1 MTLFLSSL
9 CNTIVRYNIC
19 DENKGITIF
28 NAIRRASVIILAIF
42 VVLLISSCSPETMQL
57 CRVGISTENSTRN
70 LTATIKTDP
79 LANYNIYYKCL
90 YKGTGKSYCGM
101 TNENEYRLLDS
112 NGILVSQG
120 LWEIKV
126 IFKSEYVGNTY
137 SPTDLKTEITGTTG
151 DTYIN
156 LNTSKLTVTV
166 DTSNSNIKGSI
177 SIEYSLE
184 KIPATSLSEN
194 PLSLDIYKYD
204 NGSFIKINTSV
215 SLTNT
220 NNSYVFTGS
229 LDIDPGIY
237 FAVFSV
243 TGTVNRNTGII
254 SVDSIG
260 FVVRSSLKTLIKG
273 ECEKYYVPVSNSNIV
288 IVKPDSNTSGTGN
301 PNASTD
307 IKDFQNSQFTNNT
320 IYKID
325 NSNKPTTYYLFPTND
340 TFVKTLDNNTN
351 ITIDTNGINIVNT
364 NSGDNAEIDGR
375 TYFVLNSS
383 TSLTLLNSEEGTKTI
398 YGCSDS
404 KITSQY
410 QTNFRLNGGTLTV
423 GTYDKQGQ
431 LNLKGC
437 SANLNDIP
445 EGKVRHPAI
454 EFTPSGGTVNL
465 IGGNNTTSDGK
476 KLIQIEDSVIGIG
489 TDPTISSNSTS
500 GEMNISINVNNT
512 YINAQGADSMNAY
525 GIYINGFH
533 KSGSIKINIENK
545 AIVSSSKTK
554 EAGCGIYIEDFKGSI
569 TINVLGNSEVKS
581 TGNYG
586 IHIDNCNFGSINITK
601 SSESKISGKNS
612 PVFINGAPQ
621 TFSTDGKISISA
633 KN

>member
-1 MTLFLSSL
+1 MTPFLSSL
-9 CNTIVRYNIC
+9 CNTIEVILYVMKT
-19 DENKGITIF
+19 KGITIF
-28 NAIRRASVIILAIF
+28 NEIRRASVIILAIF

-70 LTATIKTDP
+70 LTATIITDP

-90 YKGTGKSYCGM
+90 YKGTGKSYCGI

-112 NGILVSQG
+112 NGILLSQG

-126 IFKSEYVGNTY
+126 IFKSKNVGTTY
-137 SPTDLKTEITGTTG
+137 SPTDLTTEITGTTG

-156 LNTSKLTVTV
+156 LNTKKLTVTV

-177 SIEYSLE
+177 SIEYSLK

-215 SLTNT
+215 SLT

-320 IYKID
+320 IYQID
-325 NSNKPTTYYLFPTND
+325 NSSNSSTYYLFPTND

-351 ITIDTNGINIVNT
+351 ITIDTNGVNIVNT
-364 NSGDNAEIDGR
+364 NSGNNAEKDGR

-383 TSLTLLNSEEGTKTI
+383 TSLTLLNSKEGTKTI

-404 KITSQY
+404 KIKSQY

-423 GTYDKQGQ
+423 GTYEKQGQ

-437 SANLNDIP
+437 SADAKIQNGN
-445 EGKVRHPAI
+445 VRHPAI

-465 IGGNNTTSDGK
+465 IGGNNTTTEGK

-489 TDPTISSNSTS
+489 TDPTISSDSTS

-512 YINAQGADSMNAY
+512 YINAQGADDMNAY

-533 KSGSIKINIENK
+533 KSGSITINIENK
-545 AIVSSSKTK
+545 AIVRSSKTK
-554 EAGCGIYIEDFKGSI
+554 EAGCGIYIKDFNGSI
-569 TINVLGNSEVKS
+569 TINVLGESEVKS
-581 TGNYG
+581 GGNYG
-586 IHIDNCNFGSINITK
+586 IHIDNCNVGSINITK
-601 SSESKISGKNS
+601 SSNS
-612 PVFINGAPQ
+612 DIDRPVFINGVPK

>member
-1 MTLFLSSL
+1 MKT
-9 CNTIVRYNIC
+9 
-19 DENKGITIF
+19 KGTTIF
-28 NAIRRASVIILAIF
+28 NAIRRASVIILALF

-57 CRVGISTENSTRN
+57 CRVGISTEDSTRN
-70 LTATIKTDP
+70 LTATIIDP
-79 LANYNIYYKCL
+79 LANYKIYYKCL
-90 YKGTGKSYCGM
+90 YKGTGKSYRGM

-112 NGILVSQG
+112 NGILLSQG

-137 SPTDLKTEITGTTG
+137 SPTDITSEITGTSG
-151 DTYIN
+151 VIFIN
-156 LNTSKLTVTV
+156 LNTT
-166 DTSNSNIKGSI
+166 NI
-177 SIEYSLE
+177 SINVNTDNLGDKGNITVEYSLNN
-184 KIPATSLSEN
+184 INVPATALSNN
-194 PLSLDIYKYD
+194 PLSVDIYKYSNSAFQELDTTIQITKD
-204 NGSFIKINTSV
+204 NNLV
-215 SLTNT
+215 CR
-220 NNSYVFTGS
+220 GS
-229 LDIDPGIY
+229 LSGLEPGIY
-237 FAVFSV
+237 YAVFTV
-243 TGTVNRNTGII
+243 TGRISQKTGTI
-254 SVDSIG
+254 SVDTIG
-260 FVVRSSLKTLIKG
+260 FVVRSRMTTQIKG
-273 ECEKYYVPVSNSNIV
+273 VCTHSYTP
-288 IVKPDSNTSGTGN
+288 
-301 PNASTD
+301 ASTD

-325 NSNKPTTYYLFPTND
+325 NYSNSSTYYLFPTND
-340 TFVKTLDNNTN
+340 TFVKTLEDNTN
-351 ITIDTNGINIVNT
+351 ITIDTSGINVVNT
-364 NSGDNAEIDGR
+364 NSKNNAEKDGR

-383 TSLTLLNSEEGTKTI
+383 TSLTLLNSEEGTKTF

-404 KITSQY
+404 KIKSQY

-437 SANLNDIP
+437 SADAKIQNGN
-445 EGKVRHPAI
+445 VRHPAI

-489 TDPTISSNSTS
+489 TDPTISSDSTS

-512 YINAQGADSMNAY
+512 YINAQGDKDKDKDKKESMNAY

-533 KSGSIKINIENK
+533 KSGSIAINIENN
-545 AIVSSSKTK
+545 AIVSSSKTM
-554 EAGCGIYIEDFKGSI
+554 EAGCGIYIKDFDGSI

-586 IHIDNCNFGSINITK
+586 IHIDNCNVGSINITK

-612 PVFINGAPQ
+612 PVFINGVPK

>member
-1 MTLFLSSL
+1 M
-9 CNTIVRYNIC
+9 NTPW
-19 DENKGITIF
+19 K
-28 NAIRRASVIILAIF
+28 
-42 VVLLISSCSPETMQL
+42 
-57 CRVGISTENSTRN
+57 
-70 LTATIKTDP
+70 
-79 LANYNIYYKCL
+79 
-90 YKGTGKSYCGM
+90 
-101 TNENEYRLLDS
+101 
-112 NGILVSQG
+112 
-120 LWEIKV
+120 
-126 IFKSEYVGNTY
+126 
-137 SPTDLKTEITGTTG
+137 
-151 DTYIN
+151 
-156 LNTSKLTVTV
+156 
-166 DTSNSNIKGSI
+166 
-177 SIEYSLE
+177 

-215 SLTNT
+215 SLT

-320 IYKID
+320 IYQID
-325 NSNKPTTYYLFPTND
+325 NSSNSSTYYLFPTND

-351 ITIDTNGINIVNT
+351 ITIDTNGVNIVNT
-364 NSGDNAEIDGR
+364 NSGNNAEKDGR

-383 TSLTLLNSEEGTKTI
+383 TSLTLLNSKEGTKTI

-404 KITSQY
+404 KIKSQY

-423 GTYDKQGQ
+423 GTYEKQGQ

-437 SANLNDIP
+437 PANAKIQN
-445 EGKVRHPAI
+445 GQVRHPAI

-465 IGGNNTTSDGK
+465 IGGNNTTTEGK

-489 TDPTISSNSTS
+489 TDPTISSDSTS

-512 YINAQGADSMNAY
+512 YINAQGADDMNAY

-533 KSGSIKINIENK
+533 KSGSITINIENK
-545 AIVSSSKTK
+545 AIVRSSKTK
-554 EAGCGIYIEDFKGSI
+554 EAGCGIYIKDFNGSI
-569 TINVLGNSEVKS
+569 TINVLGESEVKS
-581 TGNYG
+581 EGNYG
-586 IHIDNCNFGSINITK
+586 IHIDNCNVGSINITK
-601 SSESKISGKNS
+601 SSNS
-612 PVFINGAPQ
+612 DIDRPVFINGVPK

>member
-1 MTLFLSSL
+1 MKT
-9 CNTIVRYNIC
+9 
-19 DENKGITIF
+19 KGATIF
-28 NAIRRASVIILAIF
+28 NEIRSASVIILAFF

-70 LTATIKTDP
+70 LTATIITDP

-90 YKGTGKSYCGM
+90 YKGSGKSYCGL
-101 TNENEYRLLDS
+101 TNENEYRLLDDK
-112 NGILVSQG
+112 GILVSQG

-137 SPTDLKTEITGTTG
+137 SPTDLTTEITGTTG

-156 LNTSKLTVTV
+156 LNTKKLTVTV

-177 SIEYSLE
+177 SIEYSLK

-215 SLTNT
+215 SLT

-320 IYKID
+320 IYQID
-325 NSNKPTTYYLFPTND
+325 NSSNSSTYYLFPTND

-351 ITIDTNGINIVNT
+351 ITIDTNGVNIVNT
-364 NSGDNAEIDGR
+364 NSGNNAEKDGR

-383 TSLTLLNSEEGTKTI
+383 TSLTLLNSKEGTKTI

-404 KITSQY
+404 KIKSQY

-437 SANLNDIP
+437 SPNLNNIP
-445 EGKVRHPAI
+445 NGKERHPAI

-489 TDPTISSNSTS
+489 TDPTISSDSTS

-512 YINAQGADSMNAY
+512 YINAQGADDMNAY

-533 KSGSIKINIENK
+533 KSGSITINIENK
-545 AIVSSSKTK
+545 AIVRSSKTK
-554 EAGCGIYIEDFKGSI
+554 EAGCGIYIKDFNGSI
-569 TINVLGNSEVKS
+569 TINVLGDSEVKS
-581 TGNYG
+581 EGNYG
-586 IHIDNCNFGSINITK
+586 IHIDNCNVGSINITK
-601 SSESKISGKNS
+601 SSNS
-612 PVFINGAPQ
+612 DIDRPVFINGASK

>member
-1 MTLFLSSL
+1 MMKT
-9 CNTIVRYNIC
+9 
-19 DENKGITIF
+19 KGATIF
-28 NAIRRASVIILAIF
+28 NEIRSASVIILAFF

-70 LTATIKTDP
+70 LTATIITDP

-90 YKGTGKSYCGM
+90 YKGSGKSYCGL
-101 TNENEYRLLDS
+101 TNENEYRLLDDK
-112 NGILVSQG
+112 GILVSQG

-137 SPTDLKTEITGTTG
+137 SPTDLTTEITGTTG

-156 LNTSKLTVTV
+156 LNTKKLTVTV

-177 SIEYSLE
+177 SIEYSLK

-215 SLTNT
+215 SLT

-320 IYKID
+320 IYQID
-325 NSNKPTTYYLFPTND
+325 NSSNSSTYYLFPTND

-351 ITIDTNGINIVNT
+351 ITIDINGINIVNT
-364 NSGDNAEIDGR
+364 NSGNNAEKDGR

-383 TSLTLLNSEEGTKTI
+383 TSLTLLNSKEGTKTI

-404 KITSQY
+404 KIKSQY

-437 SANLNDIP
+437 SPNLNNIP
-445 EGKVRHPAI
+445 NGKERHPAI

-489 TDPTISSNSTS
+489 TDPTISSDSTS

-512 YINAQGADSMNAY
+512 YINAQGADDMNAY

-533 KSGSIKINIENK
+533 KSGSITINIENK
-545 AIVSSSKTK
+545 AIVRSSKTK
-554 EAGCGIYIEDFKGSI
+554 EAGCGIYIKDFNGSI
-569 TINVLGNSEVKS
+569 TINVLGDSEVKS
-581 TGNYG
+581 EGNYG
-586 IHIDNCNFGSINITK
+586 IHIDNCNVGSINITK
-601 SSESKISGKNS
+601 SSNS
-612 PVFINGAPQ
+612 DIDRPVFINGASK

>member
-1 MTLFLSSL
+1 MKT
-9 CNTIVRYNIC
+9 
-19 DENKGITIF
+19 KGITIF

-70 LTATIKTDP
+70 LTATIITDP

-90 YKGTGKSYCGM
+90 YKGTGKSYCGI

-112 NGILVSQG
+112 NGILLSQG

-126 IFKSEYVGNTY
+126 IFKSKNVGTTY
-137 SPTDLKTEITGTTG
+137 SPTDLTTEITGTTG

-156 LNTSKLTVTV
+156 LNTKKLTVTV

-177 SIEYSLE
+177 SIEYSLK

-215 SLTNT
+215 SLT

-320 IYKID
+320 IYQID
-325 NSNKPTTYYLFPTND
+325 NSSNSSTYYLFPTND

-351 ITIDTNGINIVNT
+351 ITIDTNGVNIVNT
-364 NSGDNAEIDGR
+364 NSGNNAEKDGR

-383 TSLTLLNSEEGTKTI
+383 TSLTLLNSKEGTKTI

-404 KITSQY
+404 KIKSEY

-423 GTYDKQGQ
+423 GTYEKQGQ

-437 SANLNDIP
+437 SADAKIQNGN
-445 EGKVRHPAI
+445 VRHPAI

-465 IGGNNTTSDGK
+465 IGGNNTTTEGK

-489 TDPTISSNSTS
+489 TDPTISSDSTS

-512 YINAQGADSMNAY
+512 YINAQGADDMNAY

-533 KSGSIKINIENK
+533 KSGSITINIENK
-545 AIVSSSKTK
+545 AIVRSSKTK
-554 EAGCGIYIEDFKGSI
+554 EAGCGIYIKDFNGSI
-569 TINVLGNSEVKS
+569 TINVLGESEVKS
-581 TGNYG
+581 EGNYG
-586 IHIDNCNFGSINITK
+586 IHIDNCNVGSINITK
-601 SSESKISGKNS
+601 SSNS
-612 PVFINGAPQ
+612 DIDRPVFINGVPK

>member
-1 MTLFLSSL
+1 MTPFLSSL
-9 CNTIVRYNIC
+9 CNTIEVILYVMKT
-19 DENKGITIF
+19 KGITIF
-28 NAIRRASVIILAIF
+28 NEIRRASVIILAIF

-70 LTATIKTDP
+70 LTATIITDP

-90 YKGTGKSYCGM
+90 YKGTGKSYCGI

-112 NGILVSQG
+112 NGILLSQG

-126 IFKSEYVGNTY
+126 IFKSKNVGTTY
-137 SPTDLKTEITGTTG
+137 SPTDLTTEITGTTG

-156 LNTSKLTVTV
+156 LNTKKLTVTV

-177 SIEYSLE
+177 SIEYSLK

-215 SLTNT
+215 SLT

-320 IYKID
+320 IYQID
-325 NSNKPTTYYLFPTND
+325 NSSNSSTYYLFPTND

-351 ITIDTNGINIVNT
+351 ITIDTNGVNIVNT
-364 NSGDNAEIDGR
+364 NSGNNAEKDGR

-383 TSLTLLNSEEGTKTI
+383 TSLTLLNSKEGTKTI

-404 KITSQY
+404 KIKSQY

-423 GTYDKQGQ
+423 GTYEKQGQ

-437 SANLNDIP
+437 SADAKIQNGN
-445 EGKVRHPAI
+445 VRHPAI

-465 IGGNNTTSDGK
+465 IGGNNTTTEGK

-489 TDPTISSNSTS
+489 TDPTISSDSTS

-512 YINAQGADSMNAY
+512 YINAQGADDMNAY

-533 KSGSIKINIENK
+533 KSGSITINIENK
-545 AIVSSSKTK
+545 AIVRSSKTK
-554 EAGCGIYIEDFKGSI
+554 EAGCGIYIKDFNGSI
-569 TINVLGNSEVKS
+569 TINVLGESEVKS
-581 TGNYG
+581 EGNYG
-586 IHIDNCNFGSINITK
+586 IHIDNCNVGSINITK
-601 SSESKISGKNS
+601 SSNS
-612 PVFINGAPQ
+612 DIDRPVFINGVPK

>member
-1 MTLFLSSL
+1 MKT
-9 CNTIVRYNIC
+9 
-19 DENKGITIF
+19 KGATIF
-28 NAIRRASVIILAIF
+28 NEIRSASVIILAFF

-70 LTATIKTDP
+70 LTATIITDP

-90 YKGTGKSYCGM
+90 YKGSGKSYCGL
-101 TNENEYRLLDS
+101 TNENEYRLLDDK
-112 NGILVSQG
+112 GILVSQG

-137 SPTDLKTEITGTTG
+137 SPTDLTTEITGTTG

-156 LNTSKLTVTV
+156 LNTKKLTVTV

-177 SIEYSLE
+177 SIEYSLK

-215 SLTNT
+215 SLT

-320 IYKID
+320 IYQID
-325 NSNKPTTYYLFPTND
+325 NSSNSSTYYLFPTND

-351 ITIDTNGINIVNT
+351 ITIDINGINIVNT
-364 NSGDNAEIDGR
+364 NSGNNAEKDGR

-383 TSLTLLNSEEGTKTI
+383 TSLTLLNSKEGTKTI

-404 KITSQY
+404 KIKSQY

-437 SANLNDIP
+437 SPNLNNIP
-445 EGKVRHPAI
+445 NGKERHPAI

-489 TDPTISSNSTS
+489 TDPTISSDSTS

-512 YINAQGADSMNAY
+512 YINAQGADDMNAY

-533 KSGSIKINIENK
+533 KSGSITINIENK
-545 AIVSSSKTK
+545 AIVRSSKTK
-554 EAGCGIYIEDFKGSI
+554 EAGCGIYIKDFNGSI
-569 TINVLGNSEVKS
+569 TINVLGDSEVKS
-581 TGNYG
+581 EGNYG
-586 IHIDNCNFGSINITK
+586 IHIDNCNVGSINITK
-601 SSESKISGKNS
+601 SSNS
-612 PVFINGAPQ
+612 DIDRPVFINGASK

>member
-1 MTLFLSSL
+1 
-9 CNTIVRYNIC
+9 
-19 DENKGITIF
+19 
-28 NAIRRASVIILAIF
+28 
-42 VVLLISSCSPETMQL
+42 MQL

-70 LTATIKTDP
+70 LTATIITDP
-79 LANYNIYYKCL
+79 WANYNRYYKCL
-90 YKGTGKSYCGM
+90 YKGTGKSYCGI

-112 NGILVSQG
+112 NGILLSQG

-126 IFKSEYVGNTY
+126 IFKSKNVGTTY
-137 SPTDLKTEITGTTG
+137 SPTDLTTEITGTTG

-156 LNTSKLTVTV
+156 LNTKKLTVTV

-177 SIEYSLE
+177 SIEYSLK

-215 SLTNT
+215 SLT

-307 IKDFQNSQFTNNT
+307 IKDFQNSQFINNT
-320 IYKID
+320 IYQID
-325 NSNKPTTYYLFPTND
+325 NSSNSSTYYLFPTND

-351 ITIDTNGINIVNT
+351 ITIDTNGVNIVNT
-364 NSGDNAEIDGR
+364 NSGNNAEKDGR

-383 TSLTLLNSEEGTKTI
+383 TSLTLLNSEEGTKTF

-404 KITSQY
+404 KIKSQY

-423 GTYDKQGQ
+423 GTYEKQGQ

-437 SANLNDIP
+437 SADAKIQNGN
-445 EGKVRHPAI
+445 VRHPAI

-465 IGGNNTTSDGK
+465 IGGNNTTTEGK

-489 TDPTISSNSTS
+489 TDPTISSDSTS

-512 YINAQGADSMNAY
+512 YINAQGADDMNAY

-533 KSGSIKINIENK
+533 KSGSITINIERK
-545 AIVSSSKTK
+545 AIVRSSKTK
-554 EAGCGIYIEDFKGSI
+554 EAGCGIYIKDFNGSI
-569 TINVLGNSEVKS
+569 TINVLGESEVKS
-581 TGNYG
+581 EGNYG
-586 IHIDNCNFGSINITK
+586 IHIDNCNVGSINITK
-601 SSESKISGKNS
+601 SSNS
-612 PVFINGAPQ
+612 DIDRPVFINGVPK